1 MNQVKEKRSKIIRL
15 ALKVVFLMLILI
27 AVVSCGRPEYT
38 HNSQDHGGS
47 NSSSSTTSDA
57 GALVIYS
64 GRSEKL
70 VGPIIDQ
77 FRTAT
82 DIDVSVKYGKTSE
95 IAALLLEE
103 GSKSPAD
110 VFISQDPT
118 GFGVVGDLLAVSP
131 SDIQESIPEW
141 ARSKDGKWIGISGR
155 TRVVVYNTDL
165 LKPED
170 VPSSME
176 AFTDPEWNGLI
187 GWAPTN
193 GSFQA
198 MVTAMRMLWGE
209 ERTREWLQGIKDNNP
224 KEYPKNTPT
233 VDAVA
238 KGEVSV
244 GFVNH
249 YYLYRFIA
257 EHGEKF
263 SARNKHLGKDDPG
276 SVILASGVG
285 ILGTSDNTSNA
296 EKFVRFLLSEP
307 TQQYFAS
314 QTYEY
319 PMVEGV
325 KIHPLLEP
333 LSEINKADIDLASLS
348 DLSGTQALLRDLGI
362 IP

>member
-1 MNQVKEKRSKIIRL
+1 MK
-15 ALKVVFLMLILI
+15 LKVMKVLLKTVLLSITLI
-27 AVVSCGRPEYT
+27 AVLSCGSESEDSEQGDT
-38 HNSQDHGGS
+38 GTDLKTD
-47 NSSSSTTSDA
+47 TTRND

-64 GRSEKL
+64 GRSETL
-70 VGPIIDQ
+70 IGPIIDQ

-82 DIDVSVKYGKTSE
+82 GVDVSVKYGKTSE
-95 IAALLLEE
+95 ISAVLLEE

-118 GFGVVGDLLAVSP
+118 GFGVVDVMLTSAP
-131 SDIQESIPEW
+131 SDIKELVPEW

-155 TRVVVYNTDL
+155 IRVVVYNTDL

-170 VPSSME
+170 VPTSME
-176 AFTDPEWNGLI
+176 AFTDSKWDGLI

-198 MVTAMRMLWGE
+198 MVTAMRTLWGE
-209 ERTREWLQGIKDNNP
+209 ERTKKWLQGIKANNP

-233 VDAVA
+233 VDAVS

-263 SARNKHLGKDDPG
+263 PARNRHLGKSDPG
-276 SVILASGVG
+276 SIIMVSGVG
-285 ILGTSDNTSNA
+285 ILETSENTDNA

-307 TQQYFAS
+307 AQQYFAS

-325 KIHPLLEP
+325 KIHPLLKP
-333 LSEINKADIDLASLS
+333 LYEINKTDINLDSLADLK
-348 DLSGTQALLRDLGI
+348 GTQALLRAQGI